1 MRDIHIHYIVQIM
14 VDLELEKQSINCAFS
29 SSLDCGNPCEAL
41 NKPQTGINKG
51 LSSSCGD
58 HSLTIYDEI
67 QKRNCKGIFLNHI
80 HQYCFRV
87 EPRYSSDIGKNSNL
101 NMKES
106 SIEAVTLWHTKLK
119 ILYSKENG
127 NQTKLEENN
136 CNEEW
141 CQLNFYYGRNL
152 LYWRIL

>member
-1 MRDIHIHYIVQIM
+1 MMRDIHIHYIVQIM

-80 HQYCFRV
+80 H
-87 EPRYSSDIGKNSNL
+87 
-101 NMKES
+101 
-106 SIEAVTLWHTKLK
+106 
-119 ILYSKENG
+119 
-127 NQTKLEENN
+127 
-136 CNEEW
+136 
-141 CQLNFYYGRNL
+141 
-152 LYWRIL
+152 